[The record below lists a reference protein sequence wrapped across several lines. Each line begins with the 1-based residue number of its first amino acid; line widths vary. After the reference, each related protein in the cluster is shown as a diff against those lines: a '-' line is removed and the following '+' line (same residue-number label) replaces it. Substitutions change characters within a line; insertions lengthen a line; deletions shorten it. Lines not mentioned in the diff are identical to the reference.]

1 MDSHDFPELLKDMQP
16 LGCYD
21 VIPLGAVGCQGIPT
35 SSNGYHTHMGDK
47 PMSRTYNF
55 GQSQKLL
62 QVDPKTF
69 ARWLKKAK
77 IDPSKQINLADPRKK
92 FLTEEQILMLAK
104 DHGREVHFPPL
115 DQEEKAEQKASL
127 APLQDRLAALEQEM
141 IRRFDQVT
149 ELLASL
155 DQRITQGNQVK
166 AVQRPAPTSPTVKTS
181 VSPARAQPK
190 KPVKKTKAKE
200 LPRGF
205 IPLSVFK
212 SEHGISNK
220 AVEYAMEKQK
230 LAVKRGKWLHNDR
243 NVMIALDAQGRQQ
256 FYELFHERQGFQRC
270 EQCPHAAG
278 AK

>member
-1 MDSHDFPELLKDMQP
+1 
-16 LGCYD
+16 
-21 VIPLGAVGCQGIPT
+21 
-35 SSNGYHTHMGDK
+35 
-47 PMSRTYNF
+47 MSRTFNF
-55 GQSQKLL
+55 GQSQELL

-104 DHGREVHFPPL
+104 DHGRTVHFPPP
-115 DQEEKAEQKASL
+115 DQEDETAAL
-127 APLQDRLAALEQEM
+127 HDRLAALEQEM

-149 ELLASL
+149 GLLASL
-155 DQRITQGNQVK
+155 DQRITQAQGSQVK
-166 AVQRPAPTSPTVKTS
+166 TVQRPAPAASPAPRP
-181 VSPARAQPK
+181 SPARAPHQ
-190 KPVKKTKAKE
+190 KPAKKTKAKE

-212 SEHGISNK
+212 GEHGISDK

-230 LAVKRGKWLHNDR
+230 FAVKRGKWQYDGR

-256 FYELFHERQGFQRC
+256 FYELFHERPGFQRC
-270 EQCPHAAG
+270 EKCPHAL
-278 AK
+278 

>member
-1 MDSHDFPELLKDMQP
+1 
-16 LGCYD
+16 
-21 VIPLGAVGCQGIPT
+21 
-35 SSNGYHTHMGDK
+35 
-47 PMSRTYNF
+47 MSRTYNF
-55 GQSQKLL
+55 GQSQELL

-77 IDPSKQINLADPRKK
+77 IDPSKQINLADTRKK

-104 DHGREVHFPPL
+104 DHGRKVHFPPP
-115 DQEEKAEQKASL
+115 DQEEEAGQKASL

-155 DQRITQGNQVK
+155 DQRITQGSQIK
-166 AVQRPAPTSPTVKTS
+166 TVQRPAPTSPAAR
-181 VSPARAQPK
+181 PARAQPK
-190 KPVKKTKAKE
+190 KPAKKTKAKE

-205 IPLSVFK
+205 IPLHMFRDLHHVSD
-212 SEHGISNK
+212 K

-230 LAVKRGKWLHNDR
+230 LAVKRGKWLHNGR

-256 FYELFHERQGFQRC
+256 FYELFYERQGFQRC
-270 EQCPHAAG
+270 DDCPHAL
-278 AK
+278 

>member
-1 MDSHDFPELLKDMQP
+1 
-16 LGCYD
+16 
-21 VIPLGAVGCQGIPT
+21 
-35 SSNGYHTHMGDK
+35 MGEK
-47 PMSRTYNF
+47 PMSRTFNF
-55 GQSQKLL
+55 GQSQELL

-104 DHGREVHFPPL
+104 DHGRTVHFPPP
-115 DQEEKAEQKASL
+115 DQEDETAAL

-141 IRRFDQVT
+141 SRRFDQVT

-155 DQRITQGNQVK
+155 DQRITQAQGSQIK
-166 AVQRPAPTSPTVKTS
+166 TVQRPAPTSPPARSK
-181 VSPARAQPK
+181 PARAQPK
-190 KPVKKTKAKE
+190 KPAKKTKAKE

-230 LAVKRGKWLHNDR
+230 LAVKRGKWLHNGR
-243 NVMIALDAQGRQQ
+243 SVMIAVDAQGRQQ
-256 FYELFHERQGFQRC
+256 FYELFYERQGFQRC
-270 EQCPHAAG
+270 EKCPHAL
-278 AK
+278 